1 MLKSLE
7 ENHWDTEENIE
18 FRYVLN
24 LNFTKNIGIYPNRIR
39 LVSGQVSCITGVSNY
54 AKGL

>member
-54 AKGL
+54 AKVL